1 MKIKPV
7 CFPCAMNFALR
18 TMKFVGEEDNT
29 ELMIKVVKGI
39 SSMEPDKTPAHM
51 GTLISRII
59 RSGTGKDDPY
69 LDEKR
74 KENRIALEVYP
85 LLKEYVRHAEDPLA
99 AALKVS
105 ALGNAI
111 DLGVSGEIHLD
122 FERLEEELHFDFRKN
137 EIEVFR
143 ERLKHADSLLLIAD
157 NSGEIIFDRVLLE
170 EITGLKRMVAVKSG
184 PVINDITIR
193 DVYGTGIEEIAQIV
207 ETGSD
212 SLGIIMEEV
221 SEAFRR
227 ILYDVDIVIAKGHA
241 NTETLVDID
250 REVFFLLRAKCDY
263 VAEYMG
269 VKKYD
274 YVFERGRKRINRL

>member
-18 TMKFVGEEDNT
+18 TMKFVGEENNT
-29 ELMIKVVKGI
+29 ELMIKVARGI
-39 SSMEPDKTPAHM
+39 ASIKPDKTPAHM
-51 GTLISRII
+51 GTIISRII
-59 RSGTGKDDPY
+59 RVETGKNDPY
-69 LDEKR
+69 LEEKR
-74 KENRIALEVYP
+74 RENEIALQVYP
-85 LLKEYVRHAEDPLA
+85 LLKEYVRNSHDPLG

-122 FERLEEELHFDFRKN
+122 FEKLEEELHFEFKKDEK
-137 EIEVFR
+137 EIFR
-143 ERLKHADSLLLIAD
+143 ERLKEAESLLLIAD
-157 NSGEIIFDRVLLE
+157 NAGEIIFDRVLLE

-184 PVINDITIR
+184 PVINDITIK
-193 DVYGTGIEEIAQIV
+193 DVYGTGIENIAEIV

-221 SEAFRR
+221 SEDFRK
-227 ILYDVDIVIAKGHA
+227 IFYDVDIVIAKGHA

-274 YVFERGRKRINRL
+274 FIFERGRKR